1 MLDKKIVELINS
13 QINKEFYSSFFYL
26 DMANYYTDQSLN
38 GFANWFNI
46 QTQEEYAHAMLFLQY
61 LQLNGESVI
70 LEAIDKPSVKFTNHK
85 HPLTAAYDHELLV
98 TRWINEIYAAA
109 SELKD
114 FKTMQFLNWF
124 VKEQAEEEKNV
135 DELCKRFDLFGGDA
149 RGLYM
154 LDQELAARTFTAPSL
169 VI

>member
-1 MLDKKIVELINS
+1 MLDKRIVDLINS

-61 LQLNGESVI
+61 LHLNGEKVV
-70 LEAIDKPSVKFTNHK
+70 LEAIDKPEVVFKNHK

-98 TRWINEIYAAA
+98 TKYINDIYAVAF
-109 SELKD
+109 ELKD
-114 FKTMQFLNWF
+114 FKTMQFLDWF
-124 VKEQAEEEKNV
+124 VKEQAEEEQNV

-154 LDQELAARTFTAPSL
+154 LDQELAGRTYSPPSL

>member
-1 MLDKKIVELINS
+1 
-13 QINKEFYSSFFYL
+13 
-26 DMANYYTDQSLN
+26 MANYYTDQSLN

>member
-46 QTQEEYAHAMLFLQY
+46 QTQEEYAHAMLFLKY
-61 LQLNGESVI
+61 LQLNGETVI
-70 LEAIDKPSVKFTNHK
+70 LEAIDKPSIKFTNHK

-98 TRWINEIYAAA
+98 SKWINEIYAAA
-109 SELKD
+109 FELKD
-114 FKTMQFLNWF
+114 FKTMQFLDWF
-124 VKEQAEEEKNV
+124 VKEQAEEEQNV

-154 LDQELAARTFTAPSL
+154 LDQELSARVFVAPSL

>member
-1 MLDKKIVELINS
+1 MLDKRITDLINE

-61 LQLNGESVI
+61 LHLNGEKVVLDTI
-70 LEAIDKPSVKFTNHK
+70 EKPAVVFQNLK
-85 HPLTAAYDHELLV
+85 HPLQASYDHELLV
-98 TRWINEIYAAA
+98 TKSINNIYAVAF
-109 SELKD
+109 ELKD
-114 FKTMQFLNWF
+114 FKTMQFLDWF
-124 VKEQAEEEKNV
+124 VKEQAEEEQNS
-135 DELCKRFDLFGGDA
+135 DELCKRFDLFAGDP

-154 LDQELAARTFTAPSL
+154 LDQEMAGRTFTPPTL
-169 VI
+169 TL